1 MTVLA
6 NVLYFNQATVDVM
19 FAKHKFEKEVHAG
32 QTPGKIE
39 DDKLETLNK
48 NKEYVSLSKRFVR
61 LHTFSTIAN
70 LLALCG
76 QGVHLV
82 YIAIAISDI

>member
-1 MTVLA
+1 
-6 NVLYFNQATVDVM
+6 M
-19 FAKHKFEKEVHAG
+19 FAKHKFEKEVSAG

-39 DDKLETLNK
+39 DDKLKILNK
-48 NKEYVSLSKRFVR
+48 NKEYFNLSKRFVR

-76 QGVHLV
+76 QGVHLI
-82 YIAIAISDI
+82 YIAKALSDI